1 MDAFLEIFLGKGEE
15 EMLTLYV
22 TQQTAQ
28 NTIFFSPQFT
38 PFGNYHPLCV
48 CFSFFLLILWSPHTC
63 AHTHT
68 HSPTSSS
75 SWVSLSLLFFAV
87 LQPFPF
93 SSLVSLGFSHLYHY
107 QPSRSQKNKDHP

>member
-63 AHTHT
+63 AHTHAHT
-68 HSPTSSS
+68 LPYLFLLLG
-75 SWVSLSLLFFAV
+75 LSLPSVLCCTAASPFF
-87 LQPFPF
+87 
-93 SSLVSLGFSHLYHY
+93 
-107 QPSRSQKNKDHP
+107 